1 MSPGEYEHITED
13 LIILDSSAII
23 QSQLADEH
31 IRVIYTPLYL
41 QNTTDRKM
49 VNLRPISH
57 TPHL

>member
-31 IRVIYTPLYL
+31 IRVIYTPLY
-41 QNTTDRKM
+41 
-49 VNLRPISH
+49 
-57 TPHL
+57 